1 MNQPALPLDWPAD
14 EADDAFIVTASNA
27 AAVRHLD
34 SIGTWPVSSCLL
46 TGPRKSGRSLLG
58 RIFVQR
64 SGGRLIDDAD
74 RRDERSLFS
83 AWNEAQATRRP
94 LLLVA
99 EVPPPDWR
107 ISLADLRSRMSA
119 TPAVTMG
126 PPDDEL
132 IGALLA
138 QLLARRGLSVG
149 PEVIVYLV
157 PRSPRSHL
165 GVIGLVDALD
175 AASLAQRRA
184 VTIPL
189 AREVLGPIDGSAKA
203 D

>member
-1 MNQPALPLDWPAD
+1 MIQPALPLDWPAD
-14 EADDAFIVTASNA
+14 EADDAFIVTPSNA

-34 SIGTWPVSSCLL
+34 AIGTWPVSTSLL

-58 RIFVQR
+58 RIFAHR

-83 AWNEAQATRRP
+83 AWNEAQATRQP
-94 LLLVA
+94 LLLIT
-99 EVPPPDWR
+99 EVPPPEWR
-107 ISLADLRSRMSA
+107 VSLADLRSRLAA
-119 TPAVTMG
+119 TPVVTLG

-138 QLLARRGLSVG
+138 QLLARRGLAVG
-149 PEVIVYLV
+149 SEVVAYLV
-157 PRSPRSHL
+157 PRSPRSHI

-189 AREVLGPIDGSAKA
+189 AREVLGPIDAPAEEG
-203 D
+203 

>member
-1 MNQPALPLDWPAD
+1 MIQPALPLDWPAD
-14 EADDAFIVTASNA
+14 EADDAFIVTPSNA

-34 SIGTWPVSSCLL
+34 AIGTWPVSTSLL

-58 RIFVQR
+58 RIFAQR

-74 RRDERSLFS
+74 RRDERSLFN
-83 AWNEAQATRRP
+83 AWNEAQATRQP

-99 EVPPPDWR
+99 EVPPPEWR
-107 ISLADLRSRMSA
+107 VSLADLRSRLSA
-119 TPAVTMG
+119 TPVITLG

-138 QLLARRGLSVG
+138 QLLARRGLAVG
-149 PEVIVYLV
+149 PEVIAYLV
-157 PRSPRSHL
+157 PRSARSHIS
-165 GVIGLVDALD
+165 VIDLVDALD
-175 AASLAQRRA
+175 AASLARRRA

-189 AREVLGPIDGSAKA
+189 AREVLGPIDARAEEG
-203 D
+203 